1 MKALSRQN
9 KERILKSATQKR
21 QVTYK
26 DKPIKIIADFSIQTV
41 NTRRLWKDI
50 IQILK
55 ESNYKFNLV
64 YPAKLSFGKIAG
76 YKINIEK
83 SVGFLHTNNSQ
94 TEKEIREIISFSIAS
109 KSVKYLRINFYLFI
123 SVQ

>member
-50 IQILK
+50 IQTLK
-55 ESNYKFNLV
+55 ESNYKSNLV
-64 YPAKLSFGKIAG
+64 YPAKLSFL
-76 YKINIEK
+76 IE
-83 SVGFLHTNNSQ
+83 GE
-94 TEKEIREIISFSIAS
+94 TETFHSKE
-109 KSVKYLRINFYLFI
+109 N
-123 SVQ
+123 